1 MDVGRM
7 RALMSTTSWSLKNIL
22 TAAVVAMAAIAFG
35 VASSLVI
42 LTTRL
47 QGTADMLRQSV
58 HSVRVAEESAINLL
72 LHSRAADPAA
82 VARARAQVLRLL
94 DEAEGF
100 VTTPDEGEQLRA
112 AQRSVDRYFESGR
125 DAASLQDA
133 YGALES
139 LVAINVAQA
148 DAAEARIERSRAL
161 GGVIGAGATIAF
173 AILVL
178 AVLAWLRR
186 RAFTPVFALNDTM
199 NRFSEGG
206 FEARAPERGAAELRR
221 IAEQFN
227 AMADSL
233 ARQRD
238 ARVAL
243 LAGVAHDLRNPL
255 AALRLSVS
263 LLAADRP
270 LPREDQIRGTAAR
283 LQRQIGALDRLVGDF
298 LDMARIEAGQ
308 LRLKQMNCD
317 LADVART
324 AVELFRPLSMAHD
337 LELRLPPQPV
347 MVTCDCMRIE
357 QVANN
362 LLSNA
367 IKYSPGGGRVLIDVA
382 EADGEAS
389 LTVRDEGVGIDAEDL
404 EVIFDPFRR
413 AQRSTGGGVQGVGI
427 GLYISR
433 LIVEAHG
440 GRIEAHSAHDRG
452 SEFRVILNT
461 RRAAMESDIVVSA
474 RRREAR
480 ASEVRYG
487 S

>member
-1 MDVGRM
+1 
-7 RALMSTTSWSLKNIL
+7 MSAASLSLKNIL
-22 TAAVVAMAAIAFG
+22 TAVVIAMAAIAFG
-35 VASSLVI
+35 VASSLII

-58 HSVRVAEESAINLL
+58 HSVRVTEESAINLL

-82 VARARAQVLRLL
+82 LARTRAQVLRLL

-100 VTTPDEGEQLRA
+100 VTTPEEGERLRTTR
-112 AQRSVDRYFESGR
+112 QSIDRYFESER
-125 DAASLQDA
+125 DGASLQSA
-133 YGALES
+133 YGGLEA

-148 DAAEARIERSRAL
+148 DAAEARIESSRAL
-161 GGVIGAGATIAF
+161 GGVIGLGATVAF
-173 AILVL
+173 AVLVF
-178 AVLAWLRR
+178 AVLAWLRG
-186 RAFTPVFALNDTM
+186 RAFVPVFTLNETM
-199 NRFSEGG
+199 NRFSEGR
-206 FEARAPERGAAELRR
+206 FDARAPERGAAELRR

-270 LPREDQIRGTAAR
+270 LPREEQIRSTAAR
-283 LQRQIGALDRLVGDF
+283 LHRQIGALDRLVGDF

-308 LRLKQMNCD
+308 LRLKQMDCD
-317 LADVART
+317 LNDVART
-324 AVELFRPLSMAHD
+324 AVELFRPLSMAHE
-337 LELRLPPQPV
+337 LELRVPSRPV
-347 MVTCDCMRIE
+347 KVTCDCMRIE

-362 LLSNA
+362 LISNA
-367 IKYSPGGGRVLIDVA
+367 IKYSPGGGRVLIDVT
-382 EADGEAS
+382 ESGGVAS
-389 LTVRDEGVGIDAEDL
+389 LTVRDKGVGIDAEYL
-404 EVIFDPFRR
+404 EVIFDPFQR
-413 AQRSTGGGVQGVGI
+413 AQHASGGGVPGVGI

-440 GRIEAHSAHDRG
+440 GRIEAQSAQGRG
-452 SEFRVILNT
+452 SQFRIVLRT
-461 RRAAMESDIVVSA
+461 RPARIESEIVVSA
-474 RRREAR
+474 R
-480 ASEVRYG
+480 YG